1 MMNSNFS
8 FFQGKWAVLSNL
20 GETAEK
26 NVYHDPHTTVMKL
39 RLFAETL
46 TKFILAAENI
56 KEAYGTKQV
65 ERINI
70 LRREG
75 ILEPELIDIVETLR
89 RKGNVA
95 MHEAGYQK
103 TEEAKS
109 LLHLAFRLSTWFM
122 EVYGDW
128 NFQAP
133 EYIEPKNK
141 QE

>member
-1 MMNSNFS
+1 
-8 FFQGKWAVLSNL
+8 
-20 GETAEK
+20 
-26 NVYHDPHTTVMKL
+26 
-39 RLFAETL
+39 
-46 TKFILAAENI
+46 
-56 KEAYGTKQV
+56 AYGTKQV

-133 EYIEPKNK
+133 EYIE
-141 QE
+141 